1 MTYYISSQN
10 FHMLTLIAKIVVKA
24 DKIEEAKSGL
34 LALIP
39 PTLKEKGCIDYVLH
53 QSNDNPQLFLF
64 YENWTDRE
72 CLENHFANE
81 HVATF
86 SAKAE
91 DLLAEPAE
99 LFFLSKV

>member
-1 MTYYISSQN
+1 
-10 FHMLTLIAKIVVKA
+10 MLTVIAKILVKA

-34 LALIP
+34 LALIS
-39 PTLKEKGCIDYVLH
+39 PTLKEQGCIDYVLH
-53 QSNDNPQLFLF
+53 QSNDDPQLFFF

-72 CLENHFANE
+72 SLENHLANE
-81 HVATF
+81 HVAEF
-86 SAKAE
+86 SKKAE

>member
-1 MTYYISSQN
+1 
-10 FHMLTLIAKIVVKA
+10 MLTVIAKILVKT

-34 LALIP
+34 LALVA
-39 PTLKEKGCIDYVLH
+39 PTLEENGCIDYVLH
-53 QSNDNPQLFLF
+53 QSNDDPQLFFF

-72 CLENHFANE
+72 SLENHLANVHIAE
-81 HVATF
+81 F

-91 DLLAEPAE
+91 ELLAEPAE

>member
-1 MTYYISSQN
+1 
-10 FHMLTLIAKIVVKA
+10 MLTVIAKILVKA

-34 LALIP
+34 LALVA
-39 PTLKEKGCIDYVLH
+39 PTLEENGCIDYVLH
-53 QSNDNPQLFLF
+53 QSNDDPRLFFF

-72 CLENHFANE
+72 SLENHLANE
-81 HVATF
+81 HVAAF

>member
-1 MTYYISSQN
+1 
-10 FHMLTLIAKIVVKA
+10 MLTVIAKILVKA
-24 DKIEEAKSGL
+24 DKIEEAKSSL
-34 LALIP
+34 LALIA
-39 PTLKEKGCIDYVLH
+39 PTLEEEGCIDYVLH
-53 QSNDNPQLFLF
+53 QSNDDPQLFFF

-72 CLENHFANE
+72 TLENHLANE
-81 HVATF
+81 HVAAF

>member
-1 MTYYISSQN
+1 
-10 FHMLTLIAKIVVKA
+10 MLTVIAKILVKA
-24 DKIEEAKSGL
+24 DKVEEAKSGL
-34 LALIP
+34 LDLIA
-39 PTLKEKGCIDYVLH
+39 PTLKEHGCIDYVLH
-53 QSNDNPQLFLF
+53 QSNDNPQLFFF

-72 CLENHFANE
+72 SLENHLANE
-81 HVATF
+81 HVAAF